1 MMKSELEFTSRQTKV
16 QTALALIYLPFHVL
30 FIPRLLNMF
39 VPASANL
46 TIFNF
51 ICYSI
56 GGVYMVLT
64 QWSFLKREFYT
75 VCDNVPH
82 TILQVGVSYGLML
95 CFNAIIVFGLMSL
108 GSTSNP
114 NNQAVI
120 EFNAQNSR
128 VTAAMAIYIAP
139 ILEELI
145 FRAGIFGFLR
155 RYSRIA
161 AYTVTVIAF
170 SCYHIWSFAI
180 ADPSNWIYIIQYIPV
195 TILLCRCYERTNS
208 IWGPIF
214 FHMLV
219 NGMSIRAINVLQ
231 SMM

>member
-1 MMKSELEFTSRQTKV
+1 MKNELEFTSRQTKL
-16 QTALALIYLPFHVL
+16 QTALVLLYLPFHVL

-46 TIFNF
+46 AIFNF

-64 QWSFLKREFYT
+64 QWSFLKRDFYT
-75 VCDNVPH
+75 LCDNISRTLVE
-82 TILQVGVSYGLML
+82 VGISYGLML
-95 CFNAIIVFGLMSL
+95 CFNFFIALGLTLMNSA
-108 GSTSNP
+108 TNP
-114 NNQAVI
+114 NNAAVMD
-120 EFNAQNSR
+120 FSVQNSR
-128 VTAAMAIYIAP
+128 ATAAMAIYIAP
-139 ILEELI
+139 IVEELI

-155 RYSRIA
+155 RYNRTA
-161 AYTVTVIAF
+161 AYLFSIIAF
-170 SCYHIWSFAI
+170 SVYHVWSFAI
-180 ADPSNWIYIIQYIPV
+180 ADPTNWIYIIQYIPV

-208 IWGPIF
+208 IWGSIF

-219 NGMSIRAINVLQ
+219 NGMAIRALNALQ